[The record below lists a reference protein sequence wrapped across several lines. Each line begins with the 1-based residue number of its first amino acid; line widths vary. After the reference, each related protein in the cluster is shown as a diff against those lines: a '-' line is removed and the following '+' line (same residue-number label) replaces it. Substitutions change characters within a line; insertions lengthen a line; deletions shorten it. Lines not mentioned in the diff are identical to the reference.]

1 MASESRARK
10 AFTQASAE
18 CQEVI
23 KHVLRHEREVMHLQR
38 RTEIHAK
45 IYDTIKKVVR

>member
-1 MASESRARK
+1 MASESRAK
-10 AFTQASAE
+10 KTFTKASAE

-23 KHVLRHEREVMHLQR
+23 KQVLRYEREVRHLQR
-38 RTEIHAK
+38 RTDIHTK

>member
-1 MASESRARK
+1 MASESRAK
-10 AFTQASAE
+10 KTFTKASAE

-23 KHVLRHEREVMHLQR
+23 KQVLRYEREVMHRQR
-38 RTEIHAK
+38 RTEIHTK